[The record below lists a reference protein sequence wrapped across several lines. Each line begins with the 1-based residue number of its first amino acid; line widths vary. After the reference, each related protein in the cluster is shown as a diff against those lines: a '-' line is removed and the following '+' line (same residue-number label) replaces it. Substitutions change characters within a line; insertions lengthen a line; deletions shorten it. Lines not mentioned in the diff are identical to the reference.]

1 MGKNNT
7 FYASL
12 SAPGGL
18 KASFG
23 TYHEGAVEKNYNE
36 LSNKPS
42 IEQVELVG
50 NKNFSDLG
58 LETMSNMEILTMFNE
73 VFD

>member
-1 MGKNNT
+1 MGKDNT

-42 IEQVELVG
+42 IEQVELIG

-58 LETMSNMEILTMFNE
+58 LETMSNMEILTMLNE

>member
-1 MGKNNT
+1 MGKDNT

>member
-1 MGKNNT
+1 MGKDNT

-12 SAPGGL
+12 TAPGGL

>member
-1 MGKNNT
+1 MGKDNT

-23 TYHEGAVEKNYNE
+23 TYHGAVEKNYNE

-42 IEQVELVG
+42 IEQVELIG

>member
-1 MGKNNT
+1 MGKDNT

-23 TYHEGAVEKNYNE
+23 TYHEGAVENNYNE

>member
-1 MGKNNT
+1 MGKDNT

-42 IEQVELVG
+42 IEQVELIG

>member
-1 MGKNNT
+1 MGNDNT

-42 IEQVELVG
+42 IEQVELIG

-58 LETMSNMEILTMFNE
+58 LETMSNMEILTMFNG

>member
-1 MGKNNT
+1 MGKDNT

-23 TYHEGAVEKNYNE
+23 TYHKGAVEKNYNE

-42 IEQVELVG
+42 IEQVELIG

>member
-1 MGKNNT
+1 MGKDNT

-23 TYHEGAVEKNYNE
+23 TYHEGAVEKNYKDRKSTRLN
-36 LSNKPS
+36 SSHPTTSRMPS
-42 IEQVELVG
+42 
-50 NKNFSDLG
+50 SA
-58 LETMSNMEILTMFNE
+58 
-73 VFD
+73 

>member
-1 MGKNNT
+1 MGKDNS

-42 IEQVELVG
+42 IEQVELIG

>member
-1 MGKNNT
+1 MGKDNT

-42 IEQVELVG
+42 IEQGELIG

>member
-1 MGKNNT
+1 MGKDNT

-42 IEQVELVG
+42 IERVELIG

>member
-1 MGKNNT
+1 MGKDNT

-12 SAPGGL
+12 SATGGL

>member
-1 MGKNNT
+1 MGKDNT

-12 SAPGGL
+12 TAPGGL

-42 IEQVELVG
+42 IEQIELIG

>member
-1 MGKNNT
+1 MGKDNT

-23 TYHEGAVEKNYNE
+23 TYHEGAGEKNYNE

>member
-1 MGKNNT
+1 MGKDNT
-7 FYASL
+7 FYESL

>member
-1 MGKNNT
+1 ML
-7 FYASL
+7 L

-42 IEQVELVG
+42 IEQVELIG

>member
-1 MGKNNT
+1 MGKDNT

-36 LSNKPS
+36 LGNKPS
-42 IEQVELVG
+42 IEQVELIG

>member
-1 MGKNNT
+1 MGKDNT
-7 FYASL
+7 FYVSL

-42 IEQVELVG
+42 IEQVELIG

>member
-1 MGKNNT
+1 MGKDNT

-36 LSNKPS
+36 LVSSCSEYRTVTENPA
-42 IEQVELVG
+42 
-50 NKNFSDLG
+50 DL
-58 LETMSNMEILTMFNE
+58 
-73 VFD
+73 

>member
-1 MGKNNT
+1 MGKDNT

-42 IEQVELVG
+42 IEQVELIG

-58 LETMSNMEILTMFNE
+58 LETMSNIEILTMFNE

>member
-1 MGKNNT
+1 MGKDNS

-23 TYHEGAVEKNYNE
+23 TYHEGTVEKNYNE

-42 IEQVELVG
+42 IEQVELIG

>member
-1 MGKNNT
+1 MGKDNT

-12 SAPGGL
+12 TAPGGL

-42 IEQVELVG
+42 IEQVELIG

>member
-42 IEQVELVG
+42 IEQVELIG

>member
-1 MGKNNT
+1 MGKENT

-42 IEQVELVG
+42 IEQVELIG

>member
-1 MGKNNT
+1 MGKDNT

-50 NKNFSDLG
+50 NK
-58 LETMSNMEILTMFNE
+58 TMFNE

>member
-1 MGKNNT
+1 MGKDNT

-42 IEQVELVG
+42 IEQVELIG
-50 NKNFSDLG
+50 NKSFSDLG

>member
-1 MGKNNT
+1 MGKDNT

-42 IEQVELVG
+42 IEQIELIG

>member
-1 MGKNNT
+1 MGKDNT

-42 IEQVELVG
+42 IEQVELIG

-73 VFD
+73 VFE

>member
-1 MGKNNT
+1 MGKDNT

-58 LETMSNMEILTMFNE
+58 LETMSNLEILTMFNE